1 MPSDLRTLSSAF
13 ATYVGLFPYDQ
24 RRWFRR
30 CYASVQR
37 TVHGGLRRSVRRE
50 LRSRLFDGV
59 ARLEALP
66 VEREAFERWHD
77 ELLDE
82 VRACSGLRLGQA
94 QKLINL
100 LLKYH
105 YAYLHAGR
113 DLAWAARHQH
123 IDALS
128 PFFHVPIDVYVL
140 VRLRRE
146 YRYPLVALNGAQ
158 TYATLRVGG
167 RHVAWS
173 RLAEHAPYTH
183 VQAFIRDL
191 IADRATYAS
200 PLHFEM
206 CELWV
211 PPRGA

>member
-1 MPSDLRTLSSAF
+1 MPSDLEALACTF
-13 ATYVGLFPYDQ
+13 VKYVGLFPYDQ
-24 RRWFRR
+24 PRWFRR

-37 TVHGGLRRSVRRE
+37 TVHGGLRRSVRRD

-59 ARLEALP
+59 ARLALS
-66 VEREAFERWHD
+66 VEREAFEQWHD
-77 ELLDE
+77 KLLDE

-105 YAYLHAGR
+105 YAYLHAGC
-113 DLAWAARHQH
+113 DLEWAERHQH

-128 PFFHVPIDVYVL
+128 PSFHVSVDVYVL
-140 VRLRRE
+140 VRLKQK
-146 YRYPLVALNGAQ
+146 YRYPLIALNGAQ
-158 TYATLRVGG
+158 TYGTLRVGE

-173 RLAEHAPYTH
+173 RLAERAPYAH
-183 VQAFIRDL
+183 IQGFIRNL
-191 IADRATYAS
+191 AADRATYAS

-206 CELWV
+206 CELWNV
-211 PPRGA
+211 PEGK